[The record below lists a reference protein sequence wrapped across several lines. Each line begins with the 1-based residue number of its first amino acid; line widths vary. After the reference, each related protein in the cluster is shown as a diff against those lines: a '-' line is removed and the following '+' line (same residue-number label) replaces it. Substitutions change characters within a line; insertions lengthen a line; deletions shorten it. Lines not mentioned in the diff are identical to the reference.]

1 MNTGNN
7 KSFENKVRN
16 TSNKLSNAA
25 INTSNK
31 LSNAASNVK
40 NTVSTEYK
48 KVSNAVSGSNT
59 LVAVKSRYAQVSS
72 ATKDFAEKNSTIT
85 KVVFMI
91 FVLIMFGL
99 LFRLG
104 VYILG
109 LFFVQSKNP
118 IILNGMRNTN
128 SYKEYNVHPTAV
140 NPNPILRSIN
150 EEQGTE
156 FTWSTWV
163 WIESVGGGYN
173 NGPKVIFTK
182 GKSIEGATYS
192 LNNIMKQYNSDNSSE
207 YNARNQ
213 FVMNCP
219 GLYVYDP
226 ETDSSAKNVLS
237 VVVPLYDENDS
248 TSSGSR
254 PYDVIP
260 VYNVPLQKW
269 INVVIRVQNRTVDV
283 YVNGTLSK
291 RKNYDRIIK
300 QNYGNIHVG
309 SQSNGMNGYISS
321 LRYFNQAI
329 GNNQIQDIMYQGPN
343 LKMEGEEWNETRPP
357 YLAMRWYLDTPTY
370 AAMNANQ
377 P

>member
-25 INTSNK
+25 RNASNK
-31 LSNAASNVK
+31 LSNASSKVK
-40 NTVSTEYK
+40 NSVSTEYR
-48 KVSNAVSGSNT
+48 KVSNAVSSSYT
-59 LVAVKSRYAQVSS
+59 LASLKSGFAQASS
-72 ATKDFAEKNSTIT
+72 VTRDFAEKNSTVA

-109 LFFVQSKNP
+109 LFFAPSKNP
-118 IILNGMRNTN
+118 IILNGMRTTN
-128 SYKEYNVHPTAV
+128 AYKEYNVNPNAV

-156 FTWSTWV
+156 FTWSTWA
-163 WIESVGGGYN
+163 WIESVGGGN
-173 NGPKVIFTK
+173 DNGPKVIFSK

-192 LNNIMKQYNSDNSSE
+192 LNSNMKQTYGTKE
-207 YNARNQ
+207 YYAHNQ

-226 ETDSSAKNVLS
+226 ETDSSDKNVLS
-237 VVVPLYDENDS
+237 VVVPLYDENNS
-248 TSSGSR
+248 TAAGSR

-260 VYNVPLQKW
+260 IYNVPLQKW

-321 LRYFNQAI
+321 LRYFNHAI
-329 GNNQIQDIMYQGPN
+329 GNSQIQDIMYQGPN
-343 LKMEGEEWNETRPP
+343 LKMDGEEWNATRPP
-357 YLAMRWYLDTPTY
+357 YLAMRWYLDTPNS
-370 AAMNANQ
+370 AAMMANQ
-377 P
+377 S